1 MPYVELEQFLDQ
13 GSIRILAGL
22 SRTTFGGAVVGGIIG
37 SQVGQALGGQRSLG
51 VVAVTL
57 FGILL
62 GAALMMKRRGIANW
76 KRWGVALLYYA
87 RSIRRPPTLD
97 GLAYLT
103 ATDEDARR
111 RSTFHQ
117 PEQPAA
123 VSADEPTDPAPIGAR
138 LAEASAGD

>member
-22 SRTTFGGAVVGGIIG
+22 SRTTFVGAVVGGIIG
-37 SQVGQALGGQRSLG
+37 SQLGQALGGQRSWS
-51 VVAVTL
+51 VVVVTL
-57 FGILL
+57 LGIVI
-62 GAALMMKRRGIANW
+62 GAVLMMKRRGIANW
-76 KRWGVALLYYA
+76 KRWGFHLLYYA
-87 RSIRRPPTLD
+87 RSIKRPPSFD

-123 VSADEPTDPAPIGAR
+123 VPADEPTPSAPIGAR
-138 LAEASAGD
+138 PAEASAGD